1 MSEAP
6 ERSQRNPDHSEQE
19 GVFDRLSIVVLAFNR
34 QLALAETLD
43 ALRPLHEAGAEVIVA
58 DNASADDTSA
68 MVKDRFG
75 WARLLTLEE
84 NLGVAGFN
92 RGADLATRDIL
103 LILDD
108 DARPDYAGLAEALGV
123 MLADASIGG
132 VMLRRTHPKT
142 GLDEWPFDRVTDRR
156 RRWPDMGCG
165 NLIRRDAWN
174 TVGGYEEHFFLYRN
188 DTDMA
193 LKLLGAGFDVLYD
206 PSWRVWHDSPT
217 VQRQKPRWFRLS
229 TRNWVWMCR
238 RHGRGLIT
246 IRGVLLGW
254 AWAHRLAGLSLSR
267 QWSALRGA
275 IEGLAAGPPKLPE
288 SVRADGRALGS
299 LLSLKS
305 TLRKSRSC
313 SAGGSPASGSIA

>member
-1 MSEAP
+1 MTESP
-6 ERSQRNPDHSEQE
+6 ERSADRGGPE

-34 QLALAETLD
+34 RQALGETLD
-43 ALRPLHEAGAEVIVA
+43 ALRPINEAGAEVIVA

-68 MVKDRFG
+68 MVNDRFP
-75 WARLLTLEE
+75 WARLLTLAT

-108 DARPDYAGLAEALGV
+108 DARPDPAGLADALGV
-123 MLADASIGG
+123 MLADTSIGG

-156 RRWPDMGCG
+156 RNWPDMGCG

-238 RHGRGLIT
+238 RHGRGIT
-246 IRGVLLGW
+246 TLRGVLLGW
-254 AWAHRLAGLSLSR
+254 AWAHKLAGMSASR
-267 QWSALRGA
+267 QWSALRGGV
-275 IEGLAAGPPKLPE
+275 EGLIGKPPKLPE
-288 SVRADGRALGS
+288 SVRPDGSSLGS
-299 LLSLKS
+299 LLRLKS
-305 TLRKSRSC
+305 TLRKSRDC
-313 SAGGSPASGSIA
+313 GTGGSTASGSIA

>member
-1 MSEAP
+1 MSETP
-6 ERSQRNPDHSEQE
+6 ERPATER
-19 GVFDRLSIVVLAFNR
+19 VFERLSIVVLAFNR
-34 QLALAETLD
+34 REAVGETLD
-43 ALRPLHEAGAEVIVA
+43 ALRPISEAGAEVIVA

-68 MVKDRFG
+68 MVKDRFP
-75 WARLLTLEE
+75 WARLLTLET

-123 MLADASIGG
+123 MLDEPAVGG

-165 NLIRRDAWN
+165 NLVRRDAWIA
-174 TVGGYEEHFFLYRN
+174 VGGYEEHFFLYRN

-238 RHGRGLIT
+238 RHGRGLT
-246 IRGVLLGW
+246 TLRGVFLGW
-254 AWAHRLAGLSLSR
+254 AWAHRLAGASLAR

-275 IEGLAAGPPKLPE
+275 IEGLIARPPPLPE
-288 SVRADGRALGS
+288 SVRPDGSALGS
-299 LLSLKS
+299 LLKLKS
-305 TLRKSRSC
+305 TLRKSKTC
-313 SAGGSPASGSIA
+313 GTGGSPASGSIA

>member
-1 MSEAP
+1 MTDSP
-6 ERSQRNPDHSEQE
+6 ERSDDRGPPE

-34 QLALAETLD
+34 REAVGETLD
-43 ALRPLHEAGAEVIVA
+43 ALRPIYEAGAEVIVA

-68 MVKDRFG
+68 MVRDRFP
-75 WARLLTLEE
+75 WARLLTLEN

-123 MLADASIGG
+123 MLGDPSVGG

-165 NLIRRDAWN
+165 NLVRRDAWHA
-174 TVGGYEEHFFLYRN
+174 VGGYEEHFFLYRN

-238 RHGRGLIT
+238 RHGRGLT
-246 IRGVLLGW
+246 TLRGVLLGW
-254 AWAHRLAGLSLSR
+254 AWAHRLAGASPSR

-275 IEGLAAGPPKLPE
+275 AEGLTRKRPDPPA
-288 SVRADGRALGS
+288 SVRPDGRALAS
-299 LLSLKS
+299 LLKLKS
-305 TLRKSRSC
+305 SLRNSRAR
-313 SAGGSPASGSIA
+313 SAGGPSGEGVP